1 MKWGHRHSGTESGHV
16 LLLPEVIVKASM
28 GPPPV
33 GNGKGYIHLIAAD
46 TVDELQW
53 SHRLSAMESWHRY
66 EAYCQAW
73 ELQWGH
79 RLSAMEST
87 TNCTPTPTAWA
98 SFNGATAFRRWKA
111 TYGRVGLR
119 VRGRLQ
125 WGHRLSAME
134 ILGDRLMLLFAGDA
148 SMEPPPFGDGDAALS
163 WRGMRSSRCFNGA
176 IAFRRW
182 RSMWTSRPTL
192 QRRRGFNG
200 AIAFRRWRS
209 LGDRL
214 MLLFAGDASMGP
226 PPFGDGYAWHSEHG
240 EAIIDLLQW
249 GHRLSAMETA
259 RSVPSLATPC
269 TSFNG
274 ATAFRRW
281 R

>member
-1 MKWGHRHSGTESGHV
+1 
-16 LLLPEVIVKASM
+16 M
-28 GPPPV
+28 GPPPF
-33 GNGKGYIHLIAAD
+33 GDGKPPTAGWACGCAAGFNGATAGRQWKGYIHLIAAD
-46 TVDELQW
+46 TVD
-53 SHRLSAMESWHRY
+53 
-66 EAYCQAW
+66 

-182 RSMWTSRPTL
+182 RSMWTSRPTW

-209 LGDRL
+209 LVIG
-214 MLLFAGDASMGP
+214 
-226 PPFGDGYAWHSEHG
+226 
-240 EAIIDLLQW
+240 
-249 GHRLSAMETA
+249 
-259 RSVPSLATPC
+259 
-269 TSFNG
+269 
-274 ATAFRRW
+274 
-281 R
+281 